1 MKGYFATVIGQ
12 VITLF
17 LLMGVGFLLGRRKKI
32 TTEGAGQMT
41 FLLLYVVAGC
51 VMVRAMQTEK
61 NPELLRDLAMAA
73 AVTVGLY
80 VVYAL
85 VSLLLFRKQPPD
97 TRDPLRFGVVYGNI
111 GFMGLP
117 LITAILGE
125 KALIFAAVG
134 FVAFQVANW
143 THGLVLMGG
152 REQATVKKAVLNP
165 GVIALCIGLP
175 LFLMGLRLP
184 PMVYNAVS
192 FLADLNTPL
201 AMVVIGFQMS
211 QADLPGTFRRPVLY
225 QSAGVKL
232 LLMPALTAV
241 LLLPLHLNPLIYS
254 VCVILAGTPTAGV
267 TAMFSQQFHRDTI
280 IAAQSVTLSTL
291 LSAVTL
297 PLWAVVC
304 HLVTG

>member
-17 LLMGVGFLLGRRKKI
+17 LLMGVGFLLGKRKKI

-61 NPELLRDLAMAA
+61 NPELLRDLAIAA
-73 AVTVGLY
+73 AVTVALY

-85 VSLLLFRKQPPD
+85 VSLLFFRKQPPD

-125 KALIFAAVG
+125 TSVIFAAVG
-134 FVAFQVANW
+134 FVAFQVGNW
-143 THGLVLMGG
+143 THGVLLMGG
-152 REQATVKKAVLNP
+152 REQATAKKAILNP

-175 LFLMGLRLP
+175 LFLLGLR
-184 PMVYNAVS
+184 
-192 FLADLNTPL
+192 
-201 AMVVIGFQMS
+201 
-211 QADLPGTFRRPVLY
+211 
-225 QSAGVKL
+225 
-232 LLMPALTAV
+232 
-241 LLLPLHLNPLIYS
+241 
-254 VCVILAGTPTAGV
+254 
-267 TAMFSQQFHRDTI
+267 
-280 IAAQSVTLSTL
+280 
-291 LSAVTL
+291 
-297 PLWAVVC
+297 
-304 HLVTG
+304 